1 MLFENNDYNF
11 DYDLLNLAG
20 FNFNRPEKF
29 YTTPTSTN
37 GRLVTPEEGLQ
48 RGNMWKEEY
57 VPYKGLTYEKVIPT
71 NEKEMMLFKI
81 MEMEFAVNDLNL
93 YLDLHPE
100 DSEIYEKFKEYTTT
114 CIRLKDEY
122 AKKYGPLT
130 LSETV
135 ENNSYEWMKNPWP
148 WENNGGSMYV

>member
-11 DYDLLNLAG
+11 DYDFLNLAG
-20 FNFNRPEKF
+20 FNFNRPDAFYQIKDSNEK
-29 YTTPTSTN
+29 
-37 GRLVTPEEGLQ
+37 LVRPEEGLQ
-48 RGNMWKEEY
+48 RGNMWKDEY
-57 VPYKGLTYEKVIPT
+57 VPYKGLTYEKIVPT
-71 NEKEMMLFKI
+71 DEKERLLFQI

-122 AKKYGPLT
+122 AKKYG
-130 LSETV
+130 
-135 ENNSYEWMKNPWP
+135 
-148 WENNGGSMYV
+148 